1 MGCKPRHVV
10 SRHLVAAV
18 LVLILTFFQT
28 IGGGSTAFA
37 QQPRTLRIAGLE
49 GNNRVIKKDNDLR
62 LVVEVRDD
70 QKVPVV
76 GAEVTFVAPEAGPG
90 VLFANNAN
98 RLTIKTD
105 TFGRAQTGVT
115 RSVGNGPFVI
125 SIVASYQ
132 GQTTSSSAQATN
144 QTSPA
149 SNPDAKK
156 KSGKWKWI
164 LIGVGAAAAVGIVVA
179 TSGSGSDSNPQT
191 PPTTI
196 VVGPPTVGAP

>member
-1 MGCKPRHVV
+1 
-10 SRHLVAAV
+10 
-18 LVLILTFFQT
+18 
-28 IGGGSTAFA
+28 
-37 QQPRTLRIAGLE
+37 
-49 GNNRVIKKDNDLR
+49 
-62 LVVEVRDD
+62 VEVRDD

-76 GAEVTFVAPEAGPG
+76 GADVTFVAPEAGPG
-90 VLFANNAN
+90 VLFADNAN
-98 RLTIKTD
+98 RLTVKTD

-115 RSVGNGPFVI
+115 RSVGNGPFLI

-132 GQTTSSSAQATN
+132 GQTTATSAQATN

-179 TSGSGSDSNPQT
+179 TSGSDSDSNPQTT